1 MHTRRNVEEVFNVF
15 QEHKTLVI
23 QDYVEACVWYQKAA
37 DKKALAKLSQMKA
50 ITRRLGDEVR
60 RPAVQKF
67 ARGWKKDPS
76 HLHLNQPLTFTLS
89 VDFHPAPFE
98 PTLQC
103 ARCQIMLLTK
113 FAPPQPLSLFRRA
126 HIYLCHPAFKMA
138 RATSAALALCSARQA
153 GVDAVRP
160 HAHGGPPG

>member
-37 DKKALAKLSQMKA
+37 DAGDKKALAKLSQMKA
-50 ITRRLGDEVR
+50 ITRLGDEVR
-60 RPAVQKF
+60 LPAVQKF

-103 ARCQIMLLTK
+103 ARRQIMLLTK
-113 FAPPQPLSLFRRA
+113 FAPPQPTGFEFPHQSLDLLAASPLPNASLSDFRHA
-126 HIYLCHPAFKMA
+126 DSASKTHPA
-138 RATSAALALCSARQA
+138 R
-153 GVDAVRP
+153 
-160 HAHGGPPG
+160 